1 MSETIA
7 HSVAVAAPTP
17 VEPKPAE
24 VKAKPPVNVMVEV
37 MEGITLSALLILFS
51 FLWMEGATFYLT
63 GSL

>member
-1 MSETIA
+1 MSETTA
-7 HSVAVAAPTP
+7 NVAVAGQTP
-17 VEPKPAE
+17 SEPKPAE
-24 VKAKPPVNVMVEV
+24 VKAKAPVNVMAEV